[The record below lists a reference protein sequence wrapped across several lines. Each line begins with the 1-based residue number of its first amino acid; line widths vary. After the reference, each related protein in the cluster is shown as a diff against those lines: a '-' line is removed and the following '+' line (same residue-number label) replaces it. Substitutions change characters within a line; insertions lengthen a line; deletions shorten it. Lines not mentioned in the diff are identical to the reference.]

1 VQPPFSAAK
10 KIKIKRGLLR
20 GVVELLGD
28 EAMVTVLAT
37 GERVSSVLGVIVH
50 GAGRAEQKSPC

>member
-1 VQPPFSAAK
+1 MRLSDNHTPGGNTGATPFFRFAK
-10 KIKIKRGLLR
+10 KIKTKRGLLR

-37 GERVSSVLGVIVH
+37 GERVSSV
-50 GAGRAEQKSPC
+50 Q